1 MAHRVLTNETAS
13 FAEWYAELER
23 YAASRGG
30 SVADV
35 DAWREDY
42 DAGKTPM
49 TAYCD
54 EWGWE

>member
-1 MAHRVLTNETAS
+1 MEPRILTKEIVS

-23 YAASRGG
+23 YATSRGG

-42 DAGKTPM
+42 DAGKTPKA
-49 TAYCD
+49 AYCD